1 MRMRSESA
9 QRGFSL
15 IGLLCTLSV
24 FGLIGLLVVRGGPGV
39 IEYWAINKAVSAAR
53 LVAKTPAE
61 IRATFD
67 KLAAAGYVDT
77 IDGKD
82 LSITGTGNNMQV
94 SFSYQKKIPL
104 LGPASL
110 VIDYRG
116 STATATETEAPEKD
130 TAH

>member
-1 MRMRSESA
+1 MRSESE

-15 IGLLCTLSV
+15 IGLLCTLSM
-24 FGLIGLLVVRGGPGV
+24 FGLIGLLMVRGGPGI

-53 LVAKTPAE
+53 LVSKTPAE
-61 IRATFD
+61 IRVTFD
-67 KLAAAGYVDT
+67 KLAAAGYIDT

-82 LSITGTGNNMQV
+82 LSITGTGDNMQV
-94 SFSYQKKIPL
+94 SFAYQKKIPL

-110 VIDYRG
+110 VIDYHG
-116 STATATETEAPEKD
+116 STATDTTEKD

>member
-15 IGLLCTLSV
+15 IGLLCTLSM
-24 FGLIGLLVVRGGPGV
+24 FGLIGLLLVRAGPSV

-53 LVAKTPAE
+53 VVAKTPAE
-61 IRATFD
+61 IRVTFD
-67 KLAAAGYVDT
+67 KLAAAGYIDT

-82 LSITGTGNNMQV
+82 LSITGADMQV
-94 SFSYQKKIPL
+94 SFAYSKKIL
-104 LGPASL
+104 LTGPASL

-116 STATATETEAPEKD
+116 STATETTEKES
-130 TAH
+130 AH

>member
-1 MRMRSESA
+1 MRTRSESA

-15 IGLLCTLSV
+15 IGMLCTLSML
-24 FGLIGLLVVRGGPGV
+24 GLIGLLVVRGGSGV

-61 IRATFD
+61 IRVTFD
-67 KLAAAGYVDT
+67 KLAAAGYIDT

-82 LSITGTGNNMQV
+82 LSITGTGDNMQI
-94 SFSYQKKIPL
+94 SFAYQKKIPL

-110 VIDYRG
+110 VIDYHG
-116 STATATETEAPEKD
+116 STATETPEKD